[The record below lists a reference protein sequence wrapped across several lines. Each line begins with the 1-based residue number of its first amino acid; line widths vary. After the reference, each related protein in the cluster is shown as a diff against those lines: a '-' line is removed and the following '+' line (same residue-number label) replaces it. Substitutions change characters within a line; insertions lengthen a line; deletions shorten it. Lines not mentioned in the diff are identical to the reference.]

1 MHGMPA
7 PRTGP
12 HAMNETLLAIEAR
25 GLSKR
30 YGRNWALV
38 GVDLRLP
45 AGEALVVA
53 GRNGSGKSTL
63 LRVLAG
69 SLRPDRGELR
79 LLGEPHR
86 KGRASLVSHA
96 SFTYDALSGMENLRI
111 TAQFLGRPSG
121 REDLQPL
128 LDRVGLGAR
137 GDDRVQ
143 AYSAGMRKRLSLARA
158 LLQDAPILLLD
169 EPYGQLDPQ
178 GFDFVDRL
186 VRRLTAEGTTVLIAS
201 HLLDKGA
208 ELCEWGIA
216 LERGRVIYRGTA
228 RDLPEAFALH
238 HGSASRMEAAR

>member
-169 EPYGQLDPQ
+169 EPYGQLDPP
-178 GFDFVDRL
+178 GFGWIDRL
-186 VRRLTAEGTTVLIAS
+186 VRELREEGKTVVLAS
-201 HLLDKGA
+201 HQVERLSRLCDRALLLEGGQRVWAGPAA
-208 ELCEWGIA
+208 ELPA
-216 LERGRVIYRGTA
+216 AFDRLEEVRSKAVA
-228 RDLPEAFALH
+228 E
-238 HGSASRMEAAR
+238 

>member
-1 MHGMPA
+1 
-7 PRTGP
+7 
-12 HAMNETLLAIEAR
+12 MNETLPAIEAR

-45 AGEALVVA
+45 AGQALVVA

-69 SLRPDRGELR
+69 SLRPDQGELR
-79 LLGEPHR
+79 LLGEPVR
-86 KGRASLVSHA
+86 RGRASLVGHA

-111 TAQFLGRPSG
+111 TAQFLGRPSR

-137 GDDRVQ
+137 GNDRVQ

-158 LLQDAPILLLD
+158 LLQDAPIVLLD
-169 EPYGQLDPQ
+169 EPYGQLDPP
-178 GFDFVDRL
+178 GFGWIDRL
-186 VRRLTAEGTTVLIAS
+186 VHELREEGKTVVLAS
-201 HLLDKGA
+201 HQVERLSRLCDRALLLESGQRVWA
-208 ELCEWGIA
+208 GPASELPSA
-216 LERGRVIYRGTA
+216 FDRLEEA
-228 RDLPEAFALH
+228 RSEAVAV
-238 HGSASRMEAAR
+238 